1 MDEKAEQ
8 YYPTYSFK
16 KENRDIVLLEFE
28 EAQKIA
34 NSQTK
39 VYGQVANVLIAVIT
53 ILIPFFFDSDKV
65 KSEQTLNIIKAN
77 ALLFALILIAF
88 GGILLRY
95 FVELQKQITINAR
108 KAVTL
113 RAMLGLDYG
122 TIHLT
127 LPNSRVE
134 GASNPFAIKYF
145 TGWLRF
151 QSIPF
156 WVLAIGMNV
165 IWWLATNSR
174 PALIIFPEK
183 LHFSWYFGNI
193 LLTFWYW
200 FVFRRNLNDLYET
213 TYLNIVKCVAYLL
226 RVDLVDNFEY
236 VIYRMKL
243 SYIELDR
250 LKVDYEPIKKIL
262 IEIED
267 SSFGKKPISIKSL
280 FRAFLSQFQF
290 FRKKLG
296 LIRSGG
302 STIKMQLVR
311 SSFIKDVSKQNKWT
325 RKIIEILLSFW
336 LTRKFHDFEI
346 IKLYISSVRY
356 EKGVLGLS
364 EAVKH
369 FFDVKLKN
377 KKLSDEEAFFLVER
391 LSNITSTVKLERINH
406 LLTRTTAKIDRAKLD
421 LIYNRLVKS
430 GKLK

>member
-1 MDEKAEQ
+1 M
-8 YYPTYSFK
+8 
-16 KENRDIVLLEFE
+16 V
-28 EAQKIA
+28 
-34 NSQTK
+34 
-39 VYGQVANVLIAVIT
+39 T
-53 ILIPFFFDSDKV
+53 ISIHS
-65 KSEQTLNIIKAN
+65 
-77 ALLFALILIAF
+77 IL
-88 GGILLRY
+88 
-95 FVELQKQITINAR
+95 
-108 KAVTL
+108 
-113 RAMLGLDYG
+113 
-122 TIHLT
+122 
-127 LPNSRVE
+127 
-134 GASNPFAIKYF
+134 
-145 TGWLRF
+145 
-151 QSIPF
+151 
-156 WVLAIGMNV
+156 VLAIGMNV

-174 PALIIFPEK
+174 PALIIIPEK
-183 LHFSWYFGNI
+183 LHFYWYFGNI

-200 FVFRRNLNDLYET
+200 VVFRRNLNDLYET
-213 TYLNIVKCVAYLL
+213 TYLNIVKCIAYLL

-267 SSFGKKPISIKSL
+267 SSFGKKTISIKSL
-280 FRAFLSQFQF
+280 FRAFLSQFKF

-336 LTRKFHDFEI
+336 LTRKFYDFEI

-356 EKGVLGLS
+356 EKGILGLS

-369 FFDVKLKN
+369 FFGVKVKN
-377 KKLSDEEAFFLVER
+377 KKLSNEEAFFLVER
-391 LSNITSTVKLERINH
+391 LSNITSTVKQERINH

-421 LIYNRLVKS
+421 LIYIRLVKS

>member
-77 ALLFALILIAF
+77 ALLFAIILIAF

-127 LPNSRVE
+127 LPNWRVE

-156 WVLAIGMNV
+156 W
-165 IWWLATNSR
+165 
-174 PALIIFPEK
+174 
-183 LHFSWYFGNI
+183 Y
-193 LLTFWYW
+193 
-200 FVFRRNLNDLYET
+200 
-213 TYLNIVKCVAYLL
+213 
-226 RVDLVDNFEY
+226 
-236 VIYRMKL
+236 
-243 SYIELDR
+243 
-250 LKVDYEPIKKIL
+250 
-262 IEIED
+262 
-267 SSFGKKPISIKSL
+267 
-280 FRAFLSQFQF
+280 
-290 FRKKLG
+290 
-296 LIRSGG
+296 
-302 STIKMQLVR
+302 
-311 SSFIKDVSKQNKWT
+311 
-325 RKIIEILLSFW
+325 
-336 LTRKFHDFEI
+336 
-346 IKLYISSVRY
+346 
-356 EKGVLGLS
+356 
-364 EAVKH
+364 
-369 FFDVKLKN
+369 
-377 KKLSDEEAFFLVER
+377 
-391 LSNITSTVKLERINH
+391 
-406 LLTRTTAKIDRAKLD
+406 
-421 LIYNRLVKS
+421 
-430 GKLK
+430 